1 MGGSMRTPLLLV
13 PGHLCDHALWA
24 HQTRHLTDI
33 AELSVATMDGGPS
46 VDAMARAILA
56 KAPGR
61 FAMAGLSMGGYVAL
75 EIMRRAPQRVERL
88 ALLDTAAGGN
98 SPAAT
103 ERRRRH
109 MALAREGRFD
119 AVVEEFCQMVVPPT
133 RYGDSTLMDEMRQM
147 MHRIGPDLAVAQQ
160 QAMLDR
166 EDMRSTLGRISCPTL
181 VLCGRQDT
189 LTPLAGH
196 EEIARGV
203 PEARLVVIENC
214 GHMSTM
220 EQPVAVTAVMRF
232 WLQV

>member
-1 MGGSMRTPLLLV
+1 MRTPLLLV

-24 HQTRHLTDI
+24 HQTRHLADV
-33 AELSVATMDGGPS
+33 ADMSVATMDGGPS
-46 VDAMARAILA
+46 VDAMARTILA
-56 KAPGR
+56 KAPAR

-75 EIMRRAPQRVERL
+75 QIMRLAPQRVERL

-98 SPAAT
+98 TAASI

-109 MALAREGRFD
+109 MGLIREGKFETVLD
-119 AVVEEFCQMVVPPT
+119 EFSQMVVPPA
-133 RYGDSTLMDEMRQM
+133 RLSDDALMDEMRRM
-147 MHRIGPDLAVAQQ
+147 MRRIGPDLAHAQQ

-166 EDMRSTLGRISCPTL
+166 DDMRPTLGRITCPTL

-196 EEIARGV
+196 EEIAAGI
-203 PEARLVVIENC
+203 PDARLVVIEDC
-214 GHMSTM
+214 GHMSPM
-220 EQPVAVTAVMRF
+220 ERPEAVTAVMRY

>member
-1 MGGSMRTPLLLV
+1 MRTPLLLV

-33 AELSVATMDGGPS
+33 ADMSVATMDGGPS

-56 KAPGR
+56 KAPAR

-75 EIMRRAPQRVERL
+75 EIMRLAPQRVERL

-98 SPAAT
+98 TPTSI

-109 MALAREGRFD
+109 MGLIRGGKFETVLD
-119 AVVEEFCQMVVPPT
+119 EFCQMVVPPA
-133 RYGDSTLMDEMRQM
+133 RFADAALMDEMRRM
-147 MHRIGPDLAVAQQ
+147 MRRIGPDLAHAQQ

-166 EDMRSTLGRISCPTL
+166 DDMRPTLGRITCPTL

-196 EEIARGV
+196 EEIAAGI
-203 PEARLVVIENC
+203 PDARLVVIEDC
-214 GHMSTM
+214 GHMSPM
-220 EQPVAVTAVMRF
+220 EKPEAVTALFRY

>member
-1 MGGSMRTPLLLV
+1 MSGSMRTPLLLV

-24 HQTRHLTDI
+24 HQTRHLADI
-33 AELSVATMDGGPS
+33 ADMTVALTDGGAS
-46 VDAMARAILA
+46 VEAMAGAILA

-61 FAMAGLSMGGYVAL
+61 FALAGLSMGGYIAL
-75 EIMRRAPQRVERL
+75 EIMRQAPQRVERL

-98 SPAAT
+98 STAAN

-109 MALAREGRFD
+109 MGLIDEGKFETVLD
-119 AVVEEFCQMVVPPT
+119 EFCQMVVPPA
-133 RYGDSTLMDEMRQM
+133 RYGDAALMDEMRRM
-147 MHRIGPDLAVAQQ
+147 MRRVGPGLARAQQ
-160 QAMLDR
+160 QALLDR
-166 EDMRSTLGRISCPTL
+166 DDMRPTLARIACPTL

-196 EEIARGV
+196 EEIATGIGKSK
-203 PEARLVVIENC
+203 LVVVENC

-220 EQPVAVTAVMRF
+220 EQPEAVTAVMRY

>member
-1 MGGSMRTPLLLV
+1 MSGSMRTPLLLI

-24 HQTRHLTDI
+24 HQTRHLADI
-33 AELSVATMDGGPS
+33 AEMSVATMDGGSS

-75 EIMRRAPQRVERL
+75 EIMRKAPQRVERL

-98 SPAAT
+98 SPTAT
-103 ERRRRH
+103 DRRRRH
-109 MALAREGRFD
+109 MALAREGKFD
-119 AVVEEFCQMVVPPT
+119 AVVEEFCQMVVPPA
-133 RYGDSTLMDEMRQM
+133 RYADAALMDEMRRM
-147 MHRIGPDLAVAQQ
+147 MHRIGPELAVQQQ
-160 QAMLDR
+160 QALLDR
-166 EDMRSTLGRISCPTL
+166 EDMRATLGRISCPTL

-203 PEARLVVIENC
+203 PEAKLVVVEAC
-214 GHMSTM
+214 GHMAPM
-220 EQPVAVTAVMRF
+220 EQPEAVTAVLRY
-232 WLQV
+232 WLQA